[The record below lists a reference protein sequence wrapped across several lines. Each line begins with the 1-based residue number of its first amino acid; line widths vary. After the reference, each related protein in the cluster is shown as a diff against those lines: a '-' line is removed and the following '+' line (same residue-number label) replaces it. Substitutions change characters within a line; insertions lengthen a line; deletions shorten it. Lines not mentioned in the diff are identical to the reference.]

1 MYRYRVYDLI
11 VESEFALPEL
21 LPSTATP
28 QISIRSAPVGCFWPD
43 NLTQVRYF
51 AATETEACCYWRE
64 IGAFSI
70 SKGREIQCKP
80 RAHIDPELFRLPL
93 LEPVMAVL
101 LHQRGHLLL
110 HASAVARGGEAW
122 AFLGNTGLGKSTLAA
137 KLCAQGYSFVADDIV
152 AIRFD
157 PERGP
162 LILPAPPRLKL
173 ALQSIAAL
181 GEDPADLPQLHP
193 FVEKRARFVTDDRAE
208 EPLPLRR
215 LYRLNYGERM
225 AIIPRPADAAML
237 YLIEHSY
244 IGRLSSQLLQ
254 PQQEVHFQ
262 QCVDL
267 ANQIP
272 MADLIRPF
280 ALDLLP
286 AVIQMVDEDSRGL
299 FN

>member
-1 MYRYRVYDLI
+1 LYRYRVYDLV

-21 LPSTATP
+21 FPSTATP
-28 QISIRSAPVGCFWPD
+28 QISICSAPFDHFWPD
-43 NLTQVRYF
+43 NLTQDRYF
-51 AATETEACCYWRE
+51 AATETEARCYWRGV
-64 IGAFSI
+64 GAFSI
-70 SKGREIQCKP
+70 REGREIRCEP
-80 RAHIDPELFRLPL
+80 LAHPDLFRLPL

-110 HASAVARGGEAW
+110 HASAVARGDQVW

-137 KLCAQGYSFVADDIV
+137 ALCAQGYSFVADDIV

-162 LILPAPPRLKL
+162 VVLPAPPRFKL
-173 ALQSIAAL
+173 ELQSVAAL
-181 GEDPADLPQLHP
+181 GEDLADLPQLHP
-193 FVEKRARFVTDDRAE
+193 YVEKRVRLVTANRVE

-215 LYRLNYGERM
+215 LYRLGYGERM
-225 AIIPRPADAAML
+225 EITPQPADAAML

-254 PQQEVHFQ
+254 PQQEIHFH

-267 ANQIP
+267 ANRVP
-272 MADLIRPF
+272 MADLKRPF

-286 AVIQMVDEDSRGL
+286 AVIQMVDEDNRGL
-299 FN
+299 LN